1 MMHSRSMGGGRR
13 LALVGAVVVLVGCLL
28 PWYSVGGGEGELTQV
43 VIMAFQRPEG
53 VATILAGL
61 ATLAL
66 IALPYAMHPRPVA
79 LDRGLAF
86 GILALVALVSLVLFV
101 VEVLPMPQ
109 GLLPTGAYGFWI
121 SAVGAV
127 MLGPIKVANSVFNSQ
142 TR

>member
-13 LALVGAVVVLVGCLL
+13 LALLGAILILVGCLL
-28 PWYSVGGGEGELTQV
+28 PWYAVGGGEGELSRV

-53 VATILAGL
+53 LATILAAL

-66 IALPYAMHPRPVA
+66 IALPFAMHPRPVA
-79 LDRGLAF
+79 LDRGLPF
-86 GILALVALVSLVLFV
+86 GILAVVVIVAMILFV

-121 SAVGAV
+121 SAVGAI
-127 MLGPIKVANSVFNSQ
+127 MLARAAFDISREPP
-142 TR
+142 RR

>member
-13 LALVGAVVVLVGCLL
+13 LALLGAIVVLVGCLL
-28 PWYSVGGGEGELTQV
+28 PWYSVGGGEGELSRV

-53 VATILAGL
+53 LATILAAL

-66 IALPYAMHPRPVA
+66 VALPFAMHPKPVA

-86 GILALVALVSLVLFV
+86 WIPAAVVIVAMILFV

-127 MLGPIKVANSVFNSQ
+127 MMGRAAFEISREPP
-142 TR
+142 RH